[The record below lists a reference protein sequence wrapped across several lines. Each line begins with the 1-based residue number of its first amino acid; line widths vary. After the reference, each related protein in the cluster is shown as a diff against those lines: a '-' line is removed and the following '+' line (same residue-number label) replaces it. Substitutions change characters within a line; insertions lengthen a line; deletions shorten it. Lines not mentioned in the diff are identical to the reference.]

1 MPKLFASFGWKFS
14 NVHVSLTQTGYPNMS
29 LLGNM
34 AAMLDFEH
42 IRKRRSIE
50 GEIPGNLLR
59 NQLNFD
65 NLQVESV
72 KDKNHRQTTFA
83 EWTKDAIRWAYQYGR
98 MEGYTDMM
106 SLDVKGA
113 IVRGRKK
120 HPITADELRG

>member
-98 MEGYTDMM
+98 MEGYSDTMP
-106 SLDVKGA
+106 LDVKAA

>member
-1 MPKLFASFGWKFS
+1 MPKFFASFGWKFS

-98 MEGYTDMM
+98 MEGYSDTMP
-106 SLDVKGA
+106 LDVKAA
-113 IVRGRKK
+113 IVRGCKK